1 MKRNHSWARII
12 GSASLILCILGGDG
26 VRATSD
32 YIVRADDKL
41 KIKIF
46 QYPELSGEYTVSANG
61 TIFIAAI
68 GEVPVNGISTK
79 EAADR
84 ISERFVRSGLSDK
97 PGTSVEVLQSRPV
110 YILGDVQKAGEYP
123 FRPGLTVLQAVS
135 LAGGWLRYN
144 DPGMVRLDRDTI
156 TLKGDMRNLVKQ
168 YYQLIARRARL
179 NAELTMKRDVQFPA
193 ELVRQSQQDSAVMQ
207 LVDEERSLL
216 NIHVDALRTQIE
228 SLEKTRDL
236 YQREIDA
243 ITLQIKANKAQYES
257 VGKELQEV
265 KILYA
270 RGLTTASRQ
279 LNLERMQ
286 AQIQMNEQGFQTLIL
301 RSRQNISQV
310 DQKIF
315 ELKSDHNAKLTTE
328 LQRTR
333 FDIDDIG
340 IKFDT
345 NRNLLMEAQYTSP
358 TLVGNF
364 DGVVEAR
371 GLTVIR
377 VQDGK
382 AVTIDADEST
392 ELLPGDVLKV
402 QRSVLPLGL
411 EAHKFGVRNVIT
423 PTGAKE

>member
-1 MKRNHSWARII
+1 MKRNHLWARVL
-12 GSASLILCILGGDG
+12 GSASLILCILGGDA

-32 YIVRADDKL
+32 YVVRADDKL

-46 QYPELSGEYTVSANG
+46 QYPELSGEYTVSSNG

-79 EAADR
+79 EAAGR
-84 ISERFVRSGLSDK
+84 ISERFVRAGLSDK

-110 YILGDVQKAGEYP
+110 YILGDVQKPGEYP
-123 FRPGLTVLQAVS
+123 FRPGTTVLQAIGI
-135 LAGGWLRYN
+135 AGGWMRFN

-156 TLKGDMRNLVKQ
+156 TIKGEMRNQVRQ

-179 NAELTMKRDVQFPA
+179 NAEIAMKSDVQFPS
-193 ELVRQSQQDSAVMQ
+193 ELVQQSQKDSAVRQ

-216 NIHVDALRTQIE
+216 NIHVESLRNQIE

-236 YQREIDA
+236 YEREIDA
-243 ITLQIKANKAQYES
+243 ILRQIQANRTQYDS
-257 VGKELQEV
+257 VGKELKEV
-265 KILYA
+265 KSLFA
-270 RGLTTASRQ
+270 RGLTTVSRQ
-279 LNLERMQ
+279 ANLERMQ
-286 AQIQMNEQGFQTLIL
+286 AQLEMNEQGFQTLIL

-310 DQKIF
+310 DQRIF
-315 ELKSDHNAKLTTE
+315 DLKNDHNAKLTAE

-340 IKFDT
+340 IKFET
-345 NRNLLMEAQYTSP
+345 NRSLMLEAQFTTP
-358 TLVGNF
+358 TLVSSF
-364 DGVVEAR
+364 DGAVEAR
-371 GLTVIR
+371 GLTVVR

-382 AVTIDADEST
+382 TQTIDADENT
-392 ELLPGDVLKV
+392 ELLPGDVLRV
-402 QRSVLPLGL
+402 QRTVLPSGL
-411 EAHKFGVRNVIT
+411 DARKIGVRNLIT

>member
-236 YQREIDA
+236 YQREIEA
-243 ITLQIKANKAQYES
+243 ITLQIQANKAQYES